1 MPRQSLKTK
10 IETALKGDK
19 NSEMVDKPNEEVENT
34 KQEED
39 LSAIKSQQTY
49 SKKVFEDFASFTAK
63 NSKAMI
69 VIYICSAIILL
80 CSIALFITGDI
91 FRAII
96 EVFFGVF
103 FACYG
108 QVIKFIMRQNN
119 KKNYNTTDC
128 YVFTE
133 DTLNVKCKDA
143 NGVEISNY
151 STLYSKLYA
160 VKRNKNYGYIYLNK
174 SVAYIVSQE
183 NFKDVIEFNYVLNKI
198 ESAINQ
204 ESFNKEV
211 NKI

>member
-19 NSEMVDKPNEEVENT
+19 NSEMVDKPNEEVENI

-119 KKNYNTTDC
+119 KKNYNSTDC
-128 YVFTE
+128 YEFAE

-143 NGVEISNY
+143 NGVLPPVQKLVASSISAPTGRNANE
-151 STLYSKLYA
+151 SLLPHLYPPFPHHE
-160 VKRNKNYGYIYLNK
+160 KNTVTDHRIGYGICFL
-174 SVAYIVSQE
+174 
-183 NFKDVIEFNYVLNKI
+183 
-198 ESAINQ
+198 
-204 ESFNKEV
+204 
-211 NKI
+211 